1 MQDPQTTTGATGAP
15 EHWWSPGPDT
25 VLAPISAKRAY
36 GEVLFVF
43 LGFFATGVVAA
54 ALLLAGRYKDL
65 EPNGNWALYGTQMVD
80 VVTQI
85 GLAVAMVFLLGQR
98 RGVSFKTLGVSLP
111 RGRDGRVAYGLL
123 TRIAAW
129 ALFALIFGGIIN
141 ALLQSGH
148 LPTSQTGG
156 PATVFAVFDSVQAG
170 IIEEL
175 VVLAFVVVTLRQA
188 GRPWWE
194 VTLVA
199 LVLRGSYHIYYGPG
213 VFGILIWAAL
223 YYWIYLRFR
232 TVVPLIVCHAAW
244 DTVGFLSQRW
254 SVVVVVGLLAV
265 VSVWIAAPITWLVE
279 RGDRAQALAWTG
291 PGPGPMAMPMTAV
304 PMPAVEVPPGWHPDP
319 SGANQ
324 WRWWDGYRWTEHV
337 SGHAAFPT

>member
-1 MQDPQTTTGATGAP
+1 VQDAQTTSGATSAP
-15 EHWWSPGPDT
+15 EHWWSPGPDP

-43 LGFFATGVVAA
+43 LGFFATGIVAA

-65 EPNGNWALYGTQMVD
+65 EPSGNWALYSTQMVD

-85 GLAVAMVFLLGQR
+85 GLAVAMVFLLAER
-98 RGVSFKTLGVSLP
+98 RGVTLKTLGLSLP
-111 RGRDGRVAYGLL
+111 RGSDGRVAVGRL

-129 ALFALIFGGIIN
+129 AIFALFVGGIVN

-148 LPTSQTGG
+148 LPTSQSSG
-156 PATVFAVFDSVQAG
+156 PAALFAVFDSVQAG

-188 GRPWWE
+188 RRPWWE

-232 TVVPLIVCHAAW
+232 TLIPLMVCHAAW
-244 DTVGFLSQRW
+244 DTVGFLSERW
-254 SVVVVVGLLAV
+254 SVVAVFGLLAAA
-265 VSVWIAAPITWLVE
+265 SIWIAAPITWLVE
-279 RGDRAQALAWTG
+279 RGDRAPALAWTG
-291 PGPGPMAMPMTAV
+291 PLPV
-304 PMPAVEVPPGWHPDP
+304 PVVAVPPGWHPDP
-319 SGANQ
+319 SGVNQ

-337 SGHAAFPT
+337 SGPAAYPT